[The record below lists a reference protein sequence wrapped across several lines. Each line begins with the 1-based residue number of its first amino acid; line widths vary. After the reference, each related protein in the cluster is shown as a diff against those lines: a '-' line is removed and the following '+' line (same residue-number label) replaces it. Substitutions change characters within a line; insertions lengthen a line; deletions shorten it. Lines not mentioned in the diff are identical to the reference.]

1 MTLLLR
7 SSYHGY
13 FQEMEETNFMED
25 SQNSHQRE
33 EFMSQEVKIIEILV
47 NNFKIH
53 ILRL

>member
-1 MTLLLR
+1 MKLLLR
-7 SSYHGY
+7 SSRHRY

-33 EFMSQEVKIIEILV
+33 ELTSQEVKIIEILV

-53 ILRL
+53 ILRI